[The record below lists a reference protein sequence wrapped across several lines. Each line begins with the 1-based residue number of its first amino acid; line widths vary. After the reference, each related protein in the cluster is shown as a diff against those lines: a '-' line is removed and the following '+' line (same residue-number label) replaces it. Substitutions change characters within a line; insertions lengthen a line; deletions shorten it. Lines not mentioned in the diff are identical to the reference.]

1 MSSSGH
7 IFNRIFLQ
15 QFFTYIQRNKI
26 EMATSENVSALSTFL
41 VVFMVPCVD
50 TSLRMSC
57 YLFQLKFLYP
67 YYLSLLYH
75 LDDSVM
81 H

>member
-1 MSSSGH
+1 M
-7 IFNRIFLQ
+7 Q
-15 QFFTYIQRNKI
+15 KNKI
-26 EMATSENVSALSTFL
+26 EMDTSENVSNLNTFL
-41 VVFMVPCVD
+41 VVFVVSYVD

-67 YYLSLLYH
+67 HYVTLLYH
-75 LDDSVM
+75 LDDGLL